1 MIGTSDFFEI
11 VWVYVT
17 FGVDYEY
24 EKKKLKI
31 SIFDHFFDF
40 SDLIFD
46 PKNTRIVEKKFFLVT
61 FVKNPPIN
69 I

>member
-1 MIGTSDFFEI
+1 MSVFDRYKGYFEI
-11 VWVYVT
+11 LWVYVI

-31 SIFDHFFDF
+31 SIFDHFFD

-46 PKNTRIVEKKFFLVT
+46 PKKLFLVNY
-61 FVKNPPIN
+61 FN
-69 I
+69 